1 MPNSAAFRVRD
12 SGFERDDSRV
22 PGLGTRGSG
31 RLISDP
37 QSRIPRL
44 KSGVFSESRESPVAE
59 SRIPNLESREFV
71 SDSRFPTPDPQPFW
85 RSQNSFARRAQ
96 RPVSFVARRRVS

>member
-1 MPNSAAFRVRD
+1 MPNSAPFRVWD
-12 SGFERDDSRV
+12 SGYERDDSLV
-22 PGLGTRGSG
+22 PRLGTRGS
-31 RLISDP
+31 RRTISDP
-37 QSRIPRL
+37 ELQIPSL
-44 KSGVFSESRESPVAE
+44 KSGVFSESRESPVAV

-96 RPVSFVARRRVS
+96 RPVSFVARRR